1 MKRET
6 SWFKIDNAG
15 KLFPIVTNEH
25 RASYFRL
32 SVSLKESVDPVIL
45 QRAAILTLN
54 RFPNFNT
61 RLKRGLFWN
70 YLEIQRRAFHVIPE
84 PNTFGALPQP
94 YAYYKHLTEIYYH
107 RNRISVEIFHA
118 ITDGRGG
125 LEFIKTLT
133 LTYLQEIGLPIHS
146 DGLIFDVHDPES
158 GAQLEDSYAK
168 KITKGKAVWLP
179 TKKAFHLKGDYFN
192 HFGHDL
198 THLHVPTSAMLTI
211 ARSRQTTITA
221 IFATILIL
229 YFIQLQ
235 KKQAIKK
242 RKPII
247 ISIPVDMRKYLPS
260 KTMKNFVMTI
270 NIGKVFSL
278 NSSFDD
284 VLLEVNRQ
292 LSEGQKIDVL
302 TPQIRA
308 NMKAERLL
316 FLRFVPLF
324 LKRLLVKYVFNKVGE
339 PALSFTMS
347 NLGRIDLPIAMSS
360 YVNHFEFMICST
372 KILPVNLGVI
382 SYGEQLVLS
391 FSRIIQQRD
400 LIQFFSNYLIHNFQI
415 SIHVTNNRWEE
426 TT

>member
-32 SVSLKESVDPVIL
+32 SVSLKTTVDPVIL

-70 YLEIQRRAFHVIPE
+70 YLEIQRRPFRVIPE

-133 LTYLQEIGLPIHS
+133 LTYLQELGLPIQS
-146 DGLIFDVHDPES
+146 EGLVFDVHDSETD
-158 GAQLEDSYAK
+158 AQLEDSYAK

-179 TKKAFHLKGDYFN
+179 TKKAFHLKGDYFH

-198 THLHVPTSAMLTI
+198 THLHLPTSAMLTI

-229 YFIQLQ
+229 YFIQEQ
-235 KKQAIKK
+235 TKQTPRK

-270 NIGKVFSL
+270 NIGQVFSPK
-278 NSSFDD
+278 SSFDD
-284 VLLEVNRQ
+284 VLSEVNQQ
-292 LSEGQKIDVL
+292 LSAGQKIEIL
-302 TPQIRA
+302 APQIRA

-324 LKRLLVKYVFNKVGE
+324 LKRLLVKYVFNRVGE

-347 NLGRIDLPIAMSS
+347 NLGRVDLPPAMAT
-360 YVNHFEFMICST
+360 YVDHLEFMICST

-400 LIQFFSNYLIHNFQI
+400 LIQFFSDYLVKHFQVPI
-415 SIHVTNNRWEE
+415 RVTSNRWEE
-426 TT
+426 SN